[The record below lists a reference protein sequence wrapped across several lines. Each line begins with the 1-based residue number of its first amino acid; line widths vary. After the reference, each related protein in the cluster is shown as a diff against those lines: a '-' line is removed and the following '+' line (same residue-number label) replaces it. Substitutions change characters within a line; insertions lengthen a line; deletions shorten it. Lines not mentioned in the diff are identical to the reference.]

1 MSCGEPEQYKFTNNG
16 LIGRTAW
23 ECPRC
28 HKVNAPHVEKCDC
41 VPVEINEP
49 ISIPYIPYIPYAPY
63 QPYPFGPGYPPIYP
77 YPNYG
82 EIIITCKSTNPT
94 KDERLRG

>member
-1 MSCGEPEQYKFTNNG
+1 MSCGEPEQYKYTNNG

-28 HKVNAPHVEKCDC
+28 HKVNAPHVDKCDC
-41 VPVEINEP
+41 VPTGINEP
-49 ISIPYIPYIPYAPY
+49 VSIPYFPY
-63 QPYPFGPGYPPIYP
+63 QPYPLIPGYPPIYP

-82 EIIITCKSTNPT
+82 EIIITCKSTNTT
-94 KDERLRG
+94 KDE